1 MAARGS
7 SGMSSH
13 QHLADRVDVLRQ
25 QYAKIGGP
33 GSGQWDRVLSIPVD
47 RPVTLVNLFAFR
59 ESADYGAA
67 PEAEVTGREAFDRYA
82 AVSAPTLDRVGGR
95 FIHVGSHQGNLVG
108 DDETWDLVV
117 IGEYPSLDA
126 LLALHEDPAYQRA
139 YSHRVAACARQRV
152 LVSA

>member
-1 MAARGS
+1 
-7 SGMSSH
+7 MSSH
-13 QHLADRVDVLRQ
+13 HDLAERVDILRQ
-25 QYAKIGGP
+25 QYATIGGP
-33 GSGQWDRVLSIPVD
+33 GAGQWDRVLSIPAD

-59 ESADYGAA
+59 ERADYGEAHGAA
-67 PEAEVTGREAFDRYA
+67 VTGREAFDRYA

-95 FIHVGSHQGNLVG
+95 FIHFGSHHGNLVG

-117 IGEYPSLDA
+117 VGEYPSLDA
-126 LLALHEDPAYQRA
+126 LLALHEDPVYQRA